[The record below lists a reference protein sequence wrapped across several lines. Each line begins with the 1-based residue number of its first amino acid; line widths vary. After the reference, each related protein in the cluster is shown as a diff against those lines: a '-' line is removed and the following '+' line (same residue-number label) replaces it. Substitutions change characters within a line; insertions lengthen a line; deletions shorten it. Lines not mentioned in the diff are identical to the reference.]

1 MTRVKKTWDYNKL
14 DITII
19 NKENKLKSIT
29 ENSMKEI
36 KESKTIQMNSALR
49 LRYRRRDFRMR
60 VDLILL
66 STTNIT
72 TL

>member
-36 KESKTIQMNSALR
+36 KESKTNQMNSALR
-49 LRYRRRDFRMR
+49 SRYRRRDFRMR
-60 VDLILL
+60 VDLIL
-66 STTNIT
+66 
-72 TL
+72 